1 MADTPI
7 RRMIWR
13 RVMDDNSFEDCTV
26 TAIPDGFAIAG
37 HLIVAEKG
45 RPLSAHY
52 RIACSRAWVAHS
64 VTVEQAFD
72 GSLRRLE
79 LERSGNG
86 WLVNDARNFWLDD
99 CVELDLG
106 LTPSTNALAIQRLKL
121 AIGEAAELT
130 AAWVKFPALTVEPA
144 LQRYE
149 RLGPTE
155 YRYVNVTSGFTA
167 ALSVDDLGL
176 PISYQGIWT
185 RIADWQGDEI

>member
-1 MADTPI
+1 MTDSPI

-26 TAIPDGFAIAG
+26 AATPDGFAIAG

-45 RPLSAHY
+45 GPLSAHY
-52 RIACSRAWVAHS
+52 RIACNPAWAAHRA
-64 VTVEQAFD
+64 TIEQAFD
-72 GSLRRLE
+72 GSLRRLD
-79 LERSGNG
+79 LERSGKG
-86 WLVNDARNFWLDD
+86 WLVNDARDFRLDG

-121 AIGEAAELT
+121 AIGQAAELT

-149 RLGPTE
+149 RVGPAD

-176 PISYQGIWT
+176 PISYQGIWM
-185 RIADWQGDEI
+185 RIADWQGGEI